1 MCMVSLSL
9 PSHFAFRSP
18 LSLLCSLSLVYV
30 CVGVCVVC
38 VCVGVVVVVARGC
51 IA

>member
-18 LSLLCSLSLVYV
+18 LLSLSLSLVYV

-38 VCVGVVVVVARGC
+38 VCVGGVVVVVRGC